1 MAATNGTV
9 AAALGTDG
17 AQNRDMLHTGL
28 HRPRVVR
35 GFTLIELMIVVA
47 VVVLLA
53 AVAFPSFQDSM
64 RKSRRTEAFSAIS
77 AVQQAQERHRSNN
90 ANYADGLSTLVP
102 AIPATTTPGGY
113 YTLAVSTE
121 TATAGTQYI
130 VSAAAVASKSQ
141 AKDGR
146 CARLAVQVAGG
157 QIRYASC
164 ESCSSFTFAES
175 DVCWSR

>member
-1 MAATNGTV
+1 VAATNGTV

-64 RKSRRTEAFSAIS
+64 RKSRRTEAFSAI
-77 AVQQAQERHRSNN
+77 ATVQQAQERWRGNRATYSEDL
-90 ANYADGLSTLVP
+90 AELGVAS
-102 AIPATTTPGGY
+102 ATTTPGGY
-113 YTLAVSTE
+113 YTLTVDTE

-164 ESCSSFTFAES
+164 ESCSTFTFAES